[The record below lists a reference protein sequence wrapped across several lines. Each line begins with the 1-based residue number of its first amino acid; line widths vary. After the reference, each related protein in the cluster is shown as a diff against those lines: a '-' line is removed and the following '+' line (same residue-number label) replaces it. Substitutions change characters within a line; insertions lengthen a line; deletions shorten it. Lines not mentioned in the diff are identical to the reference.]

1 MKRVV
6 QVVILLVIP
15 ALFGGFVRPP
25 LKWVAIGD
33 SITYLNDHLD
43 ETKNRLTRGY
53 LTDLTDRLP
62 YIHYINQGRNGWTT
76 TNFARSIEQPRSVGQ
91 PRSIEQPRSV
101 EQPAIPVG
109 DLYTVFLGTNDWWQ
123 GHRIGR
129 WEDYKQATGDSTIY
143 GCFRII
149 LDKIHQL
156 NSNAPVIL
164 ITPMPRADFV
174 YINDAKNNA
183 YGSYREK
190 DGQTLEQ
197 VAEAIIDIGRHKRL
211 RVIDLYHEKRLAIP
225 RLVRFKRLKDPQT
238 GAYQNYPY
246 PAYTT
251 IPFNPLTDDYPYP
264 PEAVDMTY
272 DGLHPSDKG
281 DSLIADKLVKSI
293 SSISLNLHHFS
304 RGPIKIPLISSPF

>member
-1 MKRVV
+1 MKRIV
-6 QVVILLVIP
+6 QVII
-15 ALFGGFVRPP
+15 
-25 LKWVAIGD
+25 
-33 SITYLNDHLD
+33 LD

-76 TNFARSIEQPRSVGQ
+76 TNSARSIGPHQLG
-91 PRSIEQPRSV
+91 
-101 EQPAIPVG
+101 IPPG
-109 DLYTVFLGTNDWWQ
+109 DVYTVFLGTNDWWQ

-129 WEDYKQATGDSTIY
+129 WKDYDQSTGDGTIY

-156 NSNAPVIL
+156 NANAPIIL

-174 YINDAKNNA
+174 YINEAKNNA

-197 VAEAIIDIGRHKRL
+197 VAEAIVDIGRHKRL
-211 RVIDLYHEKRLAIP
+211 RVIDLYHEKNLAIP

-238 GAYQNYPY
+238 GTYKNYPY

-272 DGLHPSDKG
+272 DGLHPSNKG
-281 DSLIADKLVKSI
+281 DSLIADKLVQ
-293 SSISLNLHHFS
+293 LFS
-304 RGPIKIPLISSPF
+304 ASRARGLIH

>member
-6 QVVILLVIP
+6 QVVILLLIP
-15 ALFGGFVRPP
+15 ALFGGFVHAP
-25 LKWVAIGD
+25 LRWVAIGD

-76 TNFARSIEQPRSVGQ
+76 TNFARSIEQPRSVHQ
-91 PRSIEQPRSV
+91 PRSADQPRSV
-101 EQPAIPVG
+101 DQLAIPVG

-156 NSNAPVIL
+156 NNNAPVIL

-197 VAEAIIDIGRHKRL
+197 IAEAIIDIGRHKRL

-225 RLVRFKRLKDPQT
+225 RLVSFKRLKDPQT
-238 GAYQNYPY
+238 GTYQNYPY

-264 PEAVDMTY
+264 AEAVDMTY
-272 DGLHPSDKG
+272 DGLHPSNKG
-281 DSLIADKLVKSI
+281 DSLIADKLVQS
-293 SSISLNLHHFS
+293 FS
-304 RGPIKIPLISSPF
+304 ASRAILLR

>member
-6 QVVILLVIP
+6 QAIMLLLIP

-25 LKWVAIGD
+25 LRWVAIGD

-43 ETKNRLTRGY
+43 ETKYRLTRGY

-62 YIHYINQGRNGWTT
+62 YIHYINQGRNGWST
-76 TNFARSIEQPRSVGQ
+76 TNFARSIEQLRSYN
-91 PRSIEQPRSV
+91 QPRSV
-101 EQPAIPVG
+101 DQSRSVDQPRSVDRSRSVDQSAIPVG
-109 DLYTVFLGTNDWWQ
+109 DIYTVFLGTNDWWQ

-129 WEDYKQATGDSTIY
+129 WKDYEQATGDSTIY

-149 LDKIHQL
+149 MDKIHQL
-156 NSNAPVIL
+156 NANAPVIL

-211 RVIDLYHEKRLAIP
+211 RVVDLYHEKRLAIP

-238 GAYQNYPY
+238 GTYKNYPY

-272 DGLHPSDKG
+272 DGLHPSNKG
-281 DSLIADKLVKSI
+281 DSLIADKLVQS
-293 SSISLNLHHFS
+293 FS
-304 RGPIKIPLISSPF
+304 ASRATKPNNF

>member
-6 QVVILLVIP
+6 QVVMLLVTP
-15 ALFGGFVRPP
+15 ALFGGFVHPP
-25 LKWVAIGD
+25 LRWVAIGD

-76 TNFARSIEQPRSVGQ
+76 TNFARSIDQPRSTD
-91 PRSIEQPRSV
+91 P
-101 EQPAIPVG
+101 PAIPVG

-149 LDKIHQL
+149 LDKIHRL

-211 RVIDLYHEKRLAIP
+211 RVIDLYHEKRLAIL

-238 GAYQNYPY
+238 GTYQNYAY

-251 IPFNPLTDDYPYP
+251 IPFNPLTDEYPYP

-281 DSLIADKLVKSI
+281 DSLIADKLVRSFSPRGLAALSTE
-293 SSISLNLHHFS
+293 SSHFAN
-304 RGPIKIPLISSPF
+304 SP